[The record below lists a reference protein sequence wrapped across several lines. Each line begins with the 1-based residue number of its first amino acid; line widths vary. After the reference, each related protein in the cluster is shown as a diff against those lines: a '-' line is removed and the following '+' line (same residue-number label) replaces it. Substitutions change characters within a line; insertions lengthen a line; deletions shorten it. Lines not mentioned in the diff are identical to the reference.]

1 MFKRK
6 RNIENEV
13 NWLSDKV
20 QYVDLV
26 ELENYSELNFLKP
39 LLSEK
44 KLVLLGEN
52 GHGVK
57 EHTQIKSKLIK
68 YLYQELGFKVLAFE
82 SSLGDCS
89 FSSQQQMNMNAE
101 QLIKQSLFK
110 VWHTEEMLD
119 LFAWIKDTQSC
130 QSPLT
135 FTGIDIQ
142 PSSKE
147 SITSKTLCSIFS
159 HIEEAYGNE
168 IMDLEKKMLDEY
180 VNSYNTTSKKEKKI
194 KCKDMQKRYKS
205 FSLLLEE
212 NHTRLQEYFDRK
224 SLLLAKR
231 VLQNRD
237 TLLEMISSNF
247 MKSIKIRNKA
257 MADNIVW
264 LIKEIYKGEKVI
276 IWAHNSHIAKK
287 MQGLI
292 GFKSTFSYV
301 PSEIKRNSYSIG
313 LFMHTGSAAE
323 NNRSIYEVQNP
334 EKDSIEFRMQKIGYD
349 VSFLDISNQYK
360 VSENNWLFKYTYT
373 MNEGKDISLIK
384 PSACYDGLIT
394 CSKTRPPNYLSL

>member
-168 IMDLEKKMLDEY
+168 IMDLEKK
-180 VNSYNTTSKKEKKI
+180 
-194 KCKDMQKRYKS
+194 C
-205 FSLLLEE
+205 
-212 NHTRLQEYFDRK
+212 
-224 SLLLAKR
+224 
-231 VLQNRD
+231 
-237 TLLEMISSNF
+237 
-247 MKSIKIRNKA
+247 
-257 MADNIVW
+257 
-264 LIKEIYKGEKVI
+264 
-276 IWAHNSHIAKK
+276 
-287 MQGLI
+287 
-292 GFKSTFSYV
+292 
-301 PSEIKRNSYSIG
+301 
-313 LFMHTGSAAE
+313 
-323 NNRSIYEVQNP
+323 
-334 EKDSIEFRMQKIGYD
+334 
-349 VSFLDISNQYK
+349 
-360 VSENNWLFKYTYT
+360 
-373 MNEGKDISLIK
+373 
-384 PSACYDGLIT
+384 
-394 CSKTRPPNYLSL
+394 